1 MDEQSEARIL
11 FFDASKL
18 VFPGTLFHHNEGK
31 ADVRSHPSP
40 LTLIFVY
47 PFDVRMPISSSKVLQ
62 EYGLSFDPGILSAF
76 MPQRGLP

>member
-1 MDEQSEARIL
+1 MDEQSEAPIL

-18 VFPGTLFHHNEGK
+18 VFPRSLFHHNNGK
-31 ADVRSHPSP
+31 RDDQSYPSS

-62 EYGLSFDPGILSAF
+62 EYDLSFDPGIMSAL
-76 MPQRGLP
+76 MPPRGPP